1 MLFSPEYPT
10 KVIFVNASG
19 RGPQITAE
27 EAAELER
34 ARERML
40 ARHKLIEGMI
50 RNNELQ
56 LKNES
61 ARGGAEI
68 ELECARRD
76 VAKGD
81 AGTAA
86 QAELERAT
94 ARLQALQEFCE
105 QQDVIG
111 VHLGVRRH
119 LRLAVVVVG
128 DGVVRLGD
136 PDVRV
141 GALAELAAHH
151 EGEHA
156 RIVRLVREGE
166 QVEHQ

>member
-1 MLFSPEYPT
+1 MLSFIPEYRT
-10 KVIFVNASG
+10 RVMRVTNASG

-50 RNNELQ
+50 RNNEMQ

-76 VAKGD
+76 VARED
-81 AGTAA
+81 AGAGA
-86 QAELERAT
+86 QAELERVT
-94 ARLQALQEFCE
+94 ARLQVLQE
-105 QQDVIG
+105 
-111 VHLGVRRH
+111 
-119 LRLAVVVVG
+119 
-128 DGVVRLGD
+128 
-136 PDVRV
+136 
-141 GALAELAAHH
+141 
-151 EGEHA
+151 EHQ
-156 RIVRLVREGE
+156 RLVTEREWINASCLECRMGR
-166 QVEHQ
+166 